1 MTLVPLLLWLA
12 VVLPVCAWLA
22 WRLYYFEPRPWRP
35 LPPPDE
41 VLGRLGGWLY
51 VLFPAMALGPLVAL
65 APLIGSA
72 RWVASFI
79 AAGEISASP
88 QVSVGEVTVR
98 IVVSI
103 AQQALL
109 FGGWTVM
116 SLLFFRRRRSFPW
129 VLCGVVALRLI
140 LELFQLPPSHWTA
153 LRLRPPQLASFGEI
167 LASGGLWVAY
177 LRFSSRAAATFVV
190 PAPPRPRGG

>member
-1 MTLVPLLLWLA
+1 
-12 VVLPVCAWLA
+12 
-22 WRLYYFEPRPWRP
+22 
-35 LPPPDE
+35 
-41 VLGRLGGWLY
+41 
-51 VLFPAMALGPLVAL
+51 MALGPLVTL

-72 RWVASFI
+72 RSVASLI
-79 AAGEISASP
+79 AVGEVSAGP
-88 QVSVGEVTVR
+88 HVSVGEVTVR
-98 IVVSI
+98 VVVLI

-129 VLCGVVALRLI
+129 VLCGVLALRVI

-153 LRLRPPQLASFGEI
+153 LRLRPFNLVSAGEI
-167 LASGGLWVAY
+167 PASGALWVTY

-190 PAPPRPRGG
+190 PAPPRPRRG